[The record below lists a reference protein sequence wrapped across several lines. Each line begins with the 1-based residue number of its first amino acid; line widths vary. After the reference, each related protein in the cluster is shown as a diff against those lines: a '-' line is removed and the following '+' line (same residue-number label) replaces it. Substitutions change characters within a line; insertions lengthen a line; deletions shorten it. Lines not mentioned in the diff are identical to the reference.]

1 MNFNARYFLL
11 DKFAVA
17 VELGKVS
24 QVVLE
29 PLNGGW
35 IVRADFGSA
44 DLRKTVYLAK
54 QRGGAAP
61 RVFKTADFALKVLY
75 ECGIGTVSVRLAAYE
90 PPKNRTKVLL
100 T

>member
-1 MNFNARYFLL
+1 MDLQARYYQL
-11 DKFAVA
+11 DKFTVA

-44 DLRKTVYLAK
+44 DLRTTVFLAK
-54 QRGGAAP
+54 QRQTRSP
-61 RVFKTADFALKVLY
+61 RVFKTADAALKLLH

-90 PPKNRTKVLL
+90 PPKQRTKVLL